1 MGAITMT
8 VRAYYLAF
16 CNLIQ
21 QFLFTVMVTQVGDV
35 SYFVIS
41 YVVKVPKKWP
51 TPWSRT
57 TLRTGGLRAAVTLRG
72 RLSPVSPGAPLTL
85 GSAWVLAFKATVTPA

>member
-41 YVVKVPKKWP
+41 YVVKVHD
-51 TPWSRT
+51 
-57 TLRTGGLRAAVTLRG
+57 LRRVLHAAVIARHVFDSVNQLCEGFILLCRSLSFLRG
-72 RLSPVSPGAPLTL
+72 YSALVSFVERPIN
-85 GSAWVLAFKATVTPA
+85 